1 MLCRHVGDRGISI
14 GIDEFGASAPAP
26 LLYEKFG
33 ITKEAVVAA
42 AKKLSS

>member
-1 MLCRHVGDRGISI
+1 MHRYTGNKGIQI

-42 AKKLSS
+42 AKKLM